1 MLRSHAMTPRRRHRS
16 AGFTLVEVSV
26 SITVLVL
33 GVLGMLASVTTGDRL
48 ILENRET
55 RQAFVAAQTMFAE
68 LQSQPIETV
77 FQRYN
82 GTKSDDP
89 GGGTLSPGSTFTA
102 CGLARF
108 TADSGEA
115 TGELRFPS
123 SNGTHLRED
132 LDLPSL
138 GMPRDLDGDG
148 VISQTPLTK
157 TPLILPVAIT
167 VRWQTSKGPREVE
180 VRKFLFGGG

>member
-1 MLRSHAMTPRRRHRS
+1 MLRRHAMVPRHRLES

-26 SITVLVL
+26 SIAVLVL

-68 LQSQPIETV
+68 LQAQPIETV

-82 GTKSDDP
+82 GTNADDP
-89 GGGTLSPGSTFTA
+89 GGVTSPGSTFTA

-108 TADSGEA
+108 TTDGGEA
-115 TGELRFPS
+115 SGVLRFPS
-123 SNGTHLRED
+123 SNGNQLRED
-132 LDLPSL
+132 LDDPTL

-148 VISQTPLTK
+148 VISHAPLTK
-157 TPLILPVAIT
+157 TPLVLPVAIS